1 MSTTTGA
8 GGTRA
13 DTGSGSGTGT
23 NADPG
28 TNPGTDPGTDPGSG
42 TSTGTGGVRRALLIG
57 IGDTEYLAR
66 NPRLAAAYPPLP
78 CVDED
83 VRRVEAALRASEYE
97 VTSLRPGH
105 PDEERRDTS
114 KDMIVAAMVDF
125 FASCAAG
132 DTALVYVS
140 GHGVVIDGQDYVLPW
155 SARASAGGTLIPGTL
170 IETVAPEL
178 LGSVP
183 EGVSVVVC
191 LDTCRTESAG
201 SVGAKGP
208 KPLVGDEYDDVVWLR
223 AGSRGQAAFADPKRG
238 SHFGFALSEA
248 LSPERPPQTLGEV
261 AAFVRTRVRSLTQK
275 LGVSRPD
282 VVLKAARGREDW
294 ARDLRLCQ
302 GSEETDRWA
311 EVLRTSGLWT
321 YTSGTPEVHARVKE
335 ALAELAAEVA
345 RSRTDTQSEL
355 ATPWHDPRYLERVVH
370 VLERL
375 VEDARLQPRDH
386 LSPAETAALL
396 AAPLLHEGVV
406 AVALGELASLRPDR
420 LDRIED
426 NRGRDPEDGHD
437 RLVCDAA
444 ADVCR
449 AHSRVTVTAETLR
462 RRKEDGAAR
471 AADHWLRHRFIA
483 DWDRLWD
490 RSHDDYGSIHRLLDM
505 VVNAVAAGA
514 VGTSTDL
521 VTVDQHVR
529 RVLPHMTVAPGSG
542 PRIDD
547 TGSPKWSRTEKP
559 VPGNAWRDFELA
571 YLLWLA
577 ALLAADPRRMSSVL
591 VDHLGAHVP
600 LAPADVVDALAR
612 TDWEREVRDGLT
624 HPQYALRLSC
634 PHPALH
640 AALEELAATADASV
654 RDHHQRVRDTGQPAP
669 DLLRGIPL
677 RVTTDHLKP
686 VDRTA
691 YSKPLERFRLAEDE
705 IRPLLMGTQLYGD
718 RMLAVRE
725 LYQNALDACRY
736 RKQRTAYGRSR
747 EAFRSADP
755 DLRITFRQG
764 YEGNR
769 AYIECEDS
777 GAGMS
782 REKLTSMFARAGK
795 RYAQDPDYVQERR
808 DWRRA
813 GMQPVPFNSRFGI
826 GVFSYFMLAEE
837 VTVDTA
843 AVDRHGNLARSVLPL
858 HATVQSGS
866 GLLQVREVE
875 GGEPKDGGTVVR
887 LYLSAEQDG
896 EQSPSVVETLRR
908 LLWVSD
914 FHVTAEE
921 RDRDGN
927 LVRSENWE
935 PGVLRAPEHRTED
948 WYGKPVKAGEV
959 SWIVQGPGQL
969 LLDGLLVEQ
978 APSVY
983 GYVFNLQER
992 HRPEPS
998 VNRNSLISYATK
1010 TVREDLLGAVR
1021 LAAPQLDA
1029 LSLDWL
1035 WDLAEREPQ
1044 LALRLLQHASPEA
1057 EGVIGMD
1064 TTDHVVASDHVA
1076 LRRTGVLALDATC
1089 LGDGHYPFAWPRGG
1103 AAERTL
1109 LRRWRATVLGVASRD
1124 EEPFAPKGY
1133 PDPTGL
1139 DSLLF
1144 SRAAFQ
1150 SEWSS
1155 PLTAAARANVPLADA
1170 LRALRRYAITGVR
1183 VPAVPSIRGLAEIG
1197 APTLRMETLHRTYD
1211 LAARAAEPPNPDFPA
1226 AHAPLVAVAADHE
1239 VPLSHLLD
1247 DVDALARIGIEIPD
1261 RGPLR
1266 SADLDMKLLASEAT
1280 LLAKRS
1286 SEGEA
1291 WRDGV
1296 VHPADLLART
1306 EAPAQRRRLA
1316 ECIRA
1321 LRPLGFALSE
1331 AVSEETLDHRAL
1343 TPVEQKT
1350 VSLDI
1355 DGMAPWLA
1363 AGPLTMWQ
1371 LIDRASVLN
1380 RPLGTMADEVNALA
1394 PVTGISAPVVP
1405 AECRNWVPS
1414 AWIHN
1419 PWGLPVYRAP
1429 SVESRRGDWRLVF
1442 GAHRA
1447 EPRPSPQELR
1457 TELSQL
1463 EACGVLTAS
1472 IDDLV
1477 EQIGDI
1483 APILATLLGEAFP
1496 QWPLQEPSWT
1506 LADGGLSWPFLLRLA
1521 AGRHAVL
1528 GALFDELVAAGTRL
1542 PLHLPDLP
1550 EQARSIRPVEA
1561 ELTRVLHHSPTGEP
1575 SFKATLAVRDL
1586 LALARSRRCTLR
1598 QAADA
1603 LGAYRCLGGPE
1614 LPGVLGDG
1622 PLADLEPTLFDLVAF
1637 EESLLGPGVLGPLEL
1652 VLVAGRFG
1660 RPLGE
1665 VYDRYAPF
1673 EALGLSV
1680 RVEPKGEER
1689 DIVPGW
1695 ADVVVLTEQL
1705 TGRSPALSG
1714 TVTAEHVVLCAEET
1728 ERTED
1733 EVLGLLQPYVRL
1745 FELDLP
1751 EAGGPRP

>member
-1 MSTTTGA
+1 MSTTA
-8 GGTRA
+8 E
-13 DTGSGSGTGT
+13 TGT
-23 NADPG
+23 ETGPG
-28 TNPGTDPGTDPGSG
+28 TETETGPGGD
-42 TSTGTGGVRRALLIG
+42 RRALLIG
-57 IGDTEYLAR
+57 IRDTEYLAR
-66 NPRLAAAYPPLP
+66 NPLLAAAYPPLA

-83 VRRVEAALRASEYE
+83 VRRIEAALRASDYE
-97 VTSLRPGH
+97 VTSFHPGH
-105 PDEERRDTS
+105 SDEEHRDTS
-114 KDMIVAAMVDF
+114 KDMILAAMVDF
-125 FASCAAG
+125 FGSCAPG

-140 GHGVVIDGQDYVLPW
+140 GHGVVLDGRDYILPW
-155 SARASAGGTLIPGTL
+155 SARASAGGTLISGTL

-191 LDTCRTESAG
+191 LDTCRTETAG
-201 SVGAKGP
+201 SAPKVP

-223 AGSRGQAAFADPKRG
+223 AGSHGQEAFADPKRG

-248 LSPERPPQTLGEV
+248 LSPERPPQTLGEIG
-261 AAFVRTRVRSLTQK
+261 AFVRTRVRSLAQK
-275 LGVSRPD
+275 LRVPAPA

-302 GSEETDRWA
+302 GSEETDHWA
-311 EVLRTSGLWT
+311 EVLRKSGLWT
-321 YTSGTPEVHARVKE
+321 YTSGTPEVHTRVKE

-355 ATPWHDPRYLERVVH
+355 ATPWHDPLYLERVVH

-375 VEDARLQPRDH
+375 VEDARLQPFEY

-406 AVALGELASLRPDR
+406 AVALSELASLRPDR
-420 LDRIED
+420 LDRVED

-462 RRKEDGAAR
+462 KRKEDDAAK

-490 RSHDDYGSIHRLLDM
+490 RSHSDYGSVHQLLDM
-505 VVNAVAAGA
+505 VVNAVTAGA
-514 VGTSTDL
+514 VGTSTEL
-521 VTVDQHVR
+521 TTVDRHVR
-529 RVLPHMTVAPGSG
+529 RVLPHMTVAPGSS

-547 TGSPKWSRTEKP
+547 TGSPTWSRTEKP

-612 TDWEREVRDGLT
+612 TDWEREVRDGLP

-654 RDHHQRVRDTGQPAP
+654 HDHHRRVRVTGQPAP
-669 DLLRGIPL
+669 DLLRGIPR

-686 VDRTA
+686 VDPTA

-747 EAFRSADP
+747 EAFHSTDP
-755 DLRITFRQG
+755 ELRITFRQG

-795 RYAQDPDYVQERR
+795 RYEQDPDYVQERR
-808 DWRRA
+808 NWRRA
-813 GMQPVPFNSRFGI
+813 GMKPVPFNSRFGI

-843 AVDRHGNLARSVLPL
+843 AVDRHGNPARSVLPL

-866 GLLQVREVE
+866 GLLQIREIE
-875 GGEPKDGGTVVR
+875 GGGPKDGGTVVR

-896 EQSPSVVETLRR
+896 EHPPSVVETLRR
-908 LLWVSD
+908 LLWVSE

-921 RDRDGN
+921 RDRDEN
-927 LVRSENWE
+927 LIRSKSWK
-935 PGVLRAPEHRTED
+935 PGVLRAPEHRARE
-948 WYGKPVKAGEV
+948 WYGKPVKAGEE
-959 SWIVQGPGQL
+959 SWIVQGAGQL
-969 LLDGLLVEQ
+969 LLDGILVGE
-978 APSVY
+978 ASSVY
-983 GYVFNLQER
+983 GCVFNLQER

-998 VNRNSLISYATK
+998 VNRNSLLTYDEK
-1010 TVREDLLGAVR
+1010 GVREELLNAVR
-1021 LAAPQLDA
+1021 HVARKIDA
-1029 LSLDWL
+1029 MALTWL
-1035 WDLAEREPQ
+1035 WNLAHHEPR
-1044 LALRLLQHASPEA
+1044 LALQLLRHVSPDA
-1057 EGVIGMD
+1057 VGVIAKD
-1064 TTDHVVASDHVA
+1064 ATDHVVASDRVP
-1076 LRRTGVLALDATC
+1076 LRHTGVLAMDATFVMD
-1089 LGDGHYPFAWPRGG
+1089 LHGPYSWPQVS
-1103 AAERTL
+1103 AAERAL
-1109 LRRWRATVLGVASRD
+1109 LQRWRFAKLGIVTRGETSFVP
-1124 EEPFAPKGY
+1124 EGY
-1133 PDPTGL
+1133 PEPTAL
-1139 DSLLF
+1139 DALLF
-1144 SRAAFQ
+1144 SRNAFH
-1150 SEWSS
+1150 SDWSP
-1155 PLTAAARANVPLADA
+1155 PLTAAARADVPLAAA

-1183 VPAVPSIRGLAEIG
+1183 VPAVPDIRKLSEAGTPTSRTAALHLAYEQ
-1197 APTLRMETLHRTYD
+1197 
-1211 LAARAAEPPNPDFPA
+1211 AARVRNMPNPDLPA
-1226 AHAPLVAVAADHE
+1226 VHAPLVSVAADHE

-1247 DVDALARIGIEIPD
+1247 DLDVLTRIGIEVPD
-1261 RGPLR
+1261 PGPLR
-1266 SADLDMKLLASEAT
+1266 SADLGMKFLASEAL
-1280 LLAKRS
+1280 LLARDS
-1286 SEGEA
+1286 SEGKS
-1291 WRDGV
+1291 WRDGMV
-1296 VHPADLLART
+1296 PPADLLSRV
-1306 EAPAQRRRLA
+1306 EPPEQRRRLV
-1316 ECIRA
+1316 ERIRE
-1321 LRPLGFALSE
+1321 LGPLGFSLSE
-1331 AVSEETLDHRAL
+1331 AVGEETLDHPAL
-1343 TPVEQKT
+1343 TAVELKT
-1350 VSLDI
+1350 VSHDI
-1355 DGMAPWLA
+1355 DGMGPWLA
-1363 AGPLTMWQ
+1363 PRPLTMWQ
-1371 LIDRASVLN
+1371 LIDRASALQ
-1380 RPLGTMADEVNALA
+1380 RPLGAMADEIDALT

-1405 AECRNWVPS
+1405 AECRTWAPS
-1414 AWIHN
+1414 PWIHD
-1419 PWGLPVYRAP
+1419 PRGTSVRRAP
-1429 SVESRRGDWRLVF
+1429 FGEARRGDWRLVF

-1457 TELSQL
+1457 TELSRL

-1472 IDDLV
+1472 VDDLV
-1477 EQIGDI
+1477 EQVGRI
-1483 APILATLLGEAFP
+1483 APVVVSLLDEAFP
-1496 QWPLQEPSWT
+1496 EWPDRDPVWT
-1506 LADGGLSWPFLLRLA
+1506 LGAGGLSWPLLLRLSLS
-1521 AGRHAVL
+1521 RHALL
-1528 GALFDELVAAGTRL
+1528 GSLVDELDATDTRL
-1542 PLHLPDLP
+1542 PLGLPVLP
-1550 EQARSIRPVEA
+1550 EEARSLRPVET
-1561 ELTRVLHHSPTGEP
+1561 ELARVLRDPSADP
-1575 SFKATLAVRDL
+1575 SFKAALTVRDL
-1586 LALARSRRCTLR
+1586 LELATFYRCTLR
-1598 QAADA
+1598 EAADA

-1614 LPGVLGDG
+1614 LPGALEDG
-1622 PLADLEPTLFDLVAF
+1622 PLAELEPTLFDLVAF
-1637 EESLLGPGVLGPLEL
+1637 EESLLGPGALGPLEL

-1660 RPLGE
+1660 WTLGE
-1665 VYDRYAPF
+1665 AYDRYAPF
-1673 EALGLSV
+1673 EALGLRV
-1680 RVEPKGEER
+1680 GVEPKGEER

-1705 TGRSPALSG
+1705 TGRSPAISG

-1733 EVLGLLQPYVRL
+1733 EVLDLLRPYVGL